1 MRMRLFFALLVLV
14 SNVAACSSSSPTAP
28 SRSGSQI
35 VLQSLTV
42 VGSSAGGVV
51 LHRDET
57 VTGTVTL
64 SGRAPAGGAVVALTV
79 DGAESRAVIV
89 PATVTIPAGSSS
101 ATFPV
106 TLASSGVSSPT
117 EVTLNAVYRDAKQS
131 FVIRLEPLR

>member
-1 MRMRLFFALLVLV
+1 MRLFFALLVLV